1 MGNGSMCE
9 PGAHATTLSLP
20 LSCLPGTLSL
30 CILLH
35 PAPLS
40 TVVCLGRVI
49 KRLSN
54 ASCLIIIYDTP
65 RLWLAR
71 LLPPKNCCSRSRS
84 GCGVLKMH
92 KLDCQLLDLP
102 SRLLGLFKSIQIF
115 TESQK
120 PSWSPSTSS
129 ISIHFHKIQ
138 NFYLPI
144 IYDDNY
150 GNCELPPREAKPRPT
165 AVWPTSHPQSTSTTH
180 AHWAGR
186 KI

>member
-1 MGNGSMCE
+1 MTGGLRGRSNKTGFSGEWVAGHSSGHPACLHRAIIIYYLNYVLKSPVKRDKHLPRRKATEGRQPPPFGNPMSWLMCSFSRTLKVFARKSVLSFWGWEVGNGSMCV

-71 LLPPKNCCSRSRS
+71 LLPPKNCCSRSKS
-84 GCGVLKMH
+84 GFGVL
-92 KLDCQLLDLP
+92 
-102 SRLLGLFKSIQIF
+102 
-115 TESQK
+115 
-120 PSWSPSTSS
+120 
-129 ISIHFHKIQ
+129 
-138 NFYLPI
+138 
-144 IYDDNY
+144 
-150 GNCELPPREAKPRPT
+150 
-165 AVWPTSHPQSTSTTH
+165 
-180 AHWAGR
+180 
-186 KI
+186 